1 MNFFY
6 ITYDLSRST
15 KTILG
20 GLLLNKKSDPFPTTL
35 FGLRVS
41 VSKVLSG
48 KGRGLIRS
56 GEHVG
61 SAVSR
66 RLGRGVGRRA
76 NNYRCADFVVDLR
89 LAAKTHP

>member
-1 MNFFY
+1 MNFFI
-6 ITYDLSRST
+6 ITYDLSRLT

-20 GLLLNKKSDPFPTTL
+20 GLLLKKKSDPFATTL
-35 FGLRVS
+35 FGVRVS

-61 SAVSR
+61 FAVSR
-66 RLGRGVGRRA
+66 RLGRGVGWPA
-76 NNYRCADFVVDLR
+76 HN
-89 LAAKTHP
+89 